1 VENPVSPDEA
11 SYVVAVRT
19 LCEFAAKQGDLDHRF
34 TPSPSA
40 AEGMAGHAAVA
51 TRRGPNAENEV
62 SLSGQHGPLRVRG
75 RADGYDPDRRRLEE
89 VKTYRGDLA
98 AMPANHRALHW
109 AQAKVYGAL
118 LCRMRGLEAIT
129 VALVY
134 HDIGTQADTTMSER
148 HTAQALEAFFVALCE
163 RFVAW
168 AQQEMAHRRARDAR
182 LATLSFPHASF
193 RPGQRQLA
201 EAVYKAASAG
211 RCLAAQAPTGIGK
224 TLGTLFPLLKACPSQ
239 RLDKVFF
246 LAAKSPGRGLAL
258 EALATVTAAGVPLR
272 VLELVARDKA
282 CEYPGRACHGD
293 ACPLARGFYD
303 RLPAARQ
310 SAVDAR
316 VLDRAQLRSVA
327 ADHGVCP
334 YYLGQEMVRWADVVV
349 GDYNYFFDF
358 TAMLHG
364 LTLANQWRV
373 GLLVDEAHNLLERA
387 RKMYSASLDQQAVH
401 AFARTAPEPLR
412 APLTRL
418 HRAWVQLNGECATDF
433 EAFDVLPERWLNALA
448 ACTTAIGNHLG
459 DHPSDSSPELLRV
472 WFDLLHF
479 ARVAERFGSHSQFDV
494 TRDSAGPRARSVLCL
509 RNVVPAPFLRPRVA
523 AAHTATLFSATFGPQ
538 AFYRDTLGLPDDT
551 LWVDVDSPFTPD
563 QLTVHVT
570 PHISTRHAHRPASV
584 APIVAL
590 MAAQYRDRPG
600 NYLAFFS
607 SFEYLEQVMAQLVA
621 EHPSLPVWAQSRAM
635 DEAARGAFLGRF
647 VPEGRGIGF
656 AVLGGA
662 FAEGIDLPGERLIGA
677 FIATL
682 GLPQVNPVNEMLRER
697 LQAAFG
703 EGYAYAYLYPGLQKV
718 VQAAG
723 RVIRT
728 PADRGVL
735 HLIDDRFTRREVR
748 ALLPAWWPAAIRLPA
763 AAPAARLT
771 EDSA

>member
-1 VENPVSPDEA
+1 METPASPVEA

-51 TRRGPNAENEV
+51 MRRGPNAETEV
-62 SLSGQHGPLRVRG
+62 SLAGEHGPLRVRG
-75 RADGYDPDRRRLEE
+75 RADGYDPDTRRLEE

-118 LCRMRGLEAIT
+118 LCRMRGLDRLT

-148 HTAQALEAFFVALCE
+148 HTAQDLDAFFIDLCD

-168 AQQEMAHRRARDAR
+168 ARQELAHRAARNDR
-182 LATLSFPHASF
+182 LGSLAFPHGSF

-201 EAVYKAASAG
+201 EAVYKAAVSG

-224 TLGTLFPLLKACPSQ
+224 TLGTLFPLLKACPTQ

-258 EALATVTAAGVPLR
+258 EALATLTRDGLPLR

-282 CEYPGRACHGD
+282 CEHPGRACHGD

-310 SAVDAR
+310 AAVDAGQ
-316 VLDRAQLRSVA
+316 LDRPSLRAIA
-327 ADHGVCP
+327 ASHGVCP

-373 GLLVDEAHNLLERA
+373 GLLVDEAHNLLDRA
-387 RKMYSASLDQQAVH
+387 RKMYSASLEQQAVR
-401 AFARTAPEPLR
+401 AFCRTAPEPLR
-412 APLTRL
+412 APLDRL
-418 HRAWVQLNGECATDF
+418 HRAWVQLNGECPTDY
-433 EAFDVLPERWLNALA
+433 EVFDVLPERWLNALSSA
-448 ACTTAIGNHLG
+448 ITAIGTHLG
-459 DHPSDSSPELLRV
+459 DHPGDGGPELLRV
-472 WFDLLHF
+472 YFDLLHF
-479 ARVAERFGSHSQFDV
+479 ARVAERFGAHSQFDV
-494 TRDSAGPRARSVLCL
+494 TRVQAGGRTRSTLCL
-509 RNVVPAPFLRPRVA
+509 RNVVPAPFLKQRFA
-523 AAHTATLFSATFGPQ
+523 AAHTATLFSATLAPRT
-538 AFYRDTLGLPDDT
+538 FYADTLGLPDDT
-551 LWVDVDSPFTPD
+551 AWIDVDSPFTAD
-563 QLTVHVT
+563 QLSVHVSR
-570 PHISTRHAHRPASV
+570 HISTRHADRPASV
-584 APIVAL
+584 APIVRL
-590 MAAQYRDRPG
+590 MAAQYADRPG

-607 SFEYLEQVMAQLVA
+607 SFEYLEQVQSELTAR
-621 EHPSLPVWAQSRAM
+621 HPALPVWSQSRAM
-635 DEAARGAFLGRF
+635 DEAARAGFLERF
-647 VPEGRGIGF
+647 VPQGRGIGF

-682 GLPQVNPVNEMLRER
+682 GLPQVNPVNETLRER
-697 LQAAFG
+697 LHATFG

-728 PADRGVL
+728 PADRGVV
-735 HLIDDRFTRREVR
+735 HLIDDRFTRAEVR
-748 ALLPAWWPAAIRLPA
+748 ALLPAWWPAAIRQPA
-763 AAPAARLT
+763 TPLT
-771 EDSA
+771 EDPA

>member
-1 VENPVSPDEA
+1 VENSVSPDEA

-51 TRRGPNAENEV
+51 MRRGPNAENEV

-118 LCRMRGLEAIT
+118 LCRMRGLDAIT

-134 HDIGTQADTTMSER
+134 HDIGTQADTTLSEK
-148 HTAQALEAFFVALCE
+148 HTAQALDAFFVALCE

-168 AQQEMAHRRARDAR
+168 AQQEMAHRHARDAGLLT
-182 LATLSFPHASF
+182 LAFPHGSF

-258 EALATVTAAGVPLR
+258 EALATVSRTGVPLR

-310 SAVDAR
+310 AAVEGG
-316 VLDRAQLRSVA
+316 VLDRARLRAVA

-373 GLLVDEAHNLLERA
+373 GLLVDEAHNLLDRA

-412 APLTRL
+412 GPLARL

-433 EAFDVLPERWLNALA
+433 EAFDVLPERWLTALT

-479 ARVAERFGSHSQFDV
+479 ARVAERFGAHSQFDV
-494 TRDSAGPRARSVLCL
+494 TRDHAGPRSRSVLCL
-509 RNVVPAPFLRPRVA
+509 RNVVPAPFLRPRMA

-551 LWVDVDSPFTPD
+551 LWIDVDSPFTPE
-563 QLTVHVT
+563 QLTVHVS

-607 SFEYLEQVMAQLVA
+607 SFEYLEQVLSQLMA
-621 EHPSLPVWAQSRAM
+621 EHPALPVWAQSRAM
-635 DEAARGAFLGRF
+635 DEAARAGFLARF
-647 VPEGRGIGF
+647 APEGRGIGF

-697 LQAAFG
+697 LQATFG

-748 ALLPAWWPAAIRLPA
+748 ALLPAWWPVAIRGTA
-763 AAPAARLT
+763 VAPASDLT
-771 EDSA
+771 KDSA